1 MAGRW
6 LALQPLTESPPALR
20 KSGKPLDCLWPVEVS
35 MPKLAQVLI
44 NAVDIWTLETILI
57 EEIPSVNVD
66 LTSDSSVMYININYI
81 PTKNSKS

>member
-1 MAGRW
+1 
-6 LALQPLTESPPALR
+6 
-20 KSGKPLDCLWPVEVS
+20 

-44 NAVDIWTLETILI
+44 NAVDIWTLETIPI
-57 EEIPSVNVD
+57 EEIPSVHVD